1 MRFIRQ
7 RTVKQRWQIKYTVS
21 RSQDGDT
28 DNETR
33 KRPTSFKDKGRAIA
47 TFPCQFRSLADSYIR
62 RYIVNGLG
70 LSLFISFFSHFF

>member
-1 MRFIRQ
+1 MRFIKQ

-33 KRPTSFKDKGRAIA
+33 KCPTSSRDKGQAIA
-47 TFPCQFRSLADSYIR
+47 TFPYQFRSLADSYIG
-62 RYIVNGLG
+62 RYMVNGLG
-70 LSLFISFFSHFF
+70 LSLYFF

>member
-1 MRFIRQ
+1 MRFIKQ

-28 DNETR
+28 DNETT
-33 KRPTSFKDKGRAIA
+33 KRPTSSEDKDRAIA
-47 TFPCQFRSLADSYIR
+47 TFPYQFRSLADSYIR

-70 LSLFISFFSHFF
+70 LSLFISFF